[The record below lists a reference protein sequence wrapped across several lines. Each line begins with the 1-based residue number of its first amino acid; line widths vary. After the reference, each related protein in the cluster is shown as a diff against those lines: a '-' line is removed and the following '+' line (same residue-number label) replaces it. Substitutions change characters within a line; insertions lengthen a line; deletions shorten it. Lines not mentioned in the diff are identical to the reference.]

1 MTALPRT
8 AVTSAAL
15 LAAAAATL
23 SARAAVT
30 GGVEHYVL
38 DPAKSTL
45 TFVFVQEGAK
55 NQGRFTR
62 FPVTFDFSADNLA
75 ASHLEVTVEMSSFTT
90 GDEER
95 DDSLGGDDL
104 FAIVRYP
111 QAHFSATQ
119 FMKTASGFEAVGKLT
134 LRGVTRDFHVP
145 FTFRTATENGVTVG
159 YMSGR
164 ASVRRLDFGVGQGD
178 FKATDQV
185 GNDVD
190 VAFALRL
197 TGASAH

>member
-1 MTALPRT
+1 MTPTARTALVLMGSLAA
-8 AVTSAAL
+8 AVPAL
-15 LAAAAATL
+15 LAHGAT
-23 SARAAVT
+23 A

-38 DPAKSTL
+38 DPSKSTL
-45 TFVFVQEGAK
+45 TFTFLQAGAK
-55 NQGRFTR
+55 NQGRFAR
-62 FPVTFDFSADNLA
+62 FPVTFDFSTENLA
-75 ASHLEVTVEMSSFTT
+75 ASRLEVTVEMGSFTT
-90 GDEER
+90 GDQER
-95 DDSLGGDDL
+95 DETLRGDDL
-104 FAIVRYP
+104 FAVAKYP

-119 FMKTASGFEAVGKLT
+119 FNKIASGFEAVGKLT
-134 LRGVTRDFHVP
+134 LRGVARDLHVP

-164 ASVRRLDFGVGQGD
+164 ATVRRLDFGVGQGD

>member
-8 AVTSAAL
+8 ALTSAAF

-23 SARAAVT
+23 IAYAAVT

-45 TFVFVQEGAK
+45 TFVFVQAGAK
-55 NQGRFTR
+55 NQGHFTR
-62 FPVTFDFSADNLA
+62 FPVSFDFSADNLA
-75 ASHLEVTVEMSSFTT
+75 ARLEVTVDMGSFTT

-95 DDSLGGDDL
+95 DDNLRGDDL
-104 FAIVRYP
+104 FAIARYP

-119 FMKTASGFEAVGKLT
+119 FIKTASGFDAVGKLT
-134 LRGVTRDFHVP
+134 LHGVTRDLHVP
-145 FTFRTATENGVTVG
+145 FTFRTATENGMTVG
-159 YMSGR
+159 YMSG
-164 ASVRRLDFGVGQGD
+164 STTVRRLDFGVGQGD
-178 FKATDQV
+178 FKATDQI

>member
-1 MTALPRT
+1 MTAIAR
-8 AVTSAAL
+8 AAMTFAAF
-15 LAAAAATL
+15 LAAAAATPG
-23 SARAAVT
+23 ARAAVS

-45 TFVFVQEGAK
+45 TFLFVQAGAK
-55 NQGRFTR
+55 NEGHFTR

-75 ASHLEVTVEMSSFTT
+75 AARLEVTVEMSSLTT
-90 GDEER
+90 GDQDR
-95 DDSLGGDDL
+95 DDALRGDDL
-104 FAIVRYP
+104 FAIARYP

-119 FMKTASGFEAVGKLT
+119 FIKTASGFDAVGKLT
-134 LRGVTRDFHVP
+134 LRGVTRDLHVP
-145 FTFRTATENGVTVG
+145 FTFRSATENGATVG

-164 ASVRRLDFGVGQGD
+164 TSVRRLDFGVGQGD

-197 TGASAH
+197 SAAPAR